1 MDERIKKILT
11 EQLSKTNVNLDSQM
25 LLEINN
31 TSRPLPL
38 NNLRKVLNLPEQEDL
53 ERQSSTKYRFYGN
66 IKPVISNAIYN
77 KNIKIYNSGD
87 TNNPQPATQIVTSR
101 DIVLENGWFGYYDDD
116 SDTAQTYETST
127 DTFNDNKSSLCQF
140 IPFDP
145 GYDRL
150 NFIDSDGVSNYK
162 LKITYPAYTEDIT
175 LVENGGNGVSLSQGI
190 PIVSVT
196 GITINDRKFTAF
208 ESSINHGLQENDVIK
223 LYNFIDNTGGNL
235 GLDERKVN
243 VYKLGNGTNDD
254 RDRIFVL
261 DINPNEISLNL
272 GLSYF
277 TRWVD
282 DKESKYY
289 VRIFSALTTDE
300 IDYDIYPTAFE
311 KTYYGD
317 QVVSY
322 NFKDDIDVNGIKDNL
337 GRPLSEV
344 FLTIIK
350 KKTDADP
357 TSLNDIYWDSQQ
369 TTSTEFWTDKVGGFI
384 TANETNN
391 YNIRAVNDTNY
402 NQIFY
407 TTGVT
412 ENENTYVGDIVE
424 YNENELIEKVLV
436 DVYHRINT
444 VYREEKGLYEGYIYK
459 PHNRIKIRDY
469 SGYIEY
475 GDPAKVVNIPDYA
488 TVEYSGVTSASTIL
502 YKWRDLLD
510 IGFFDEQGFGV
521 DYPFVSGAHYL
532 YANNRFYYRRQDPPC
547 DVEFTD
553 VTLTVDGDD
562 LTDFINEITNPT
574 FMGIV
579 SIDLDN
585 NSPGEDAEAINID
598 ALENIVI
605 VIRYANYIGE
615 YNLGYR
621 YNGGGCLNLTEI
633 ETKVISNVC

>member
-11 EQLSKTNVNLDSQM
+11 EQLSKNDVNLDSQM
-25 LLEINN
+25 LLQINN

-53 ERQSSTKYRFYGN
+53 ERQTSTKYRFYGN
-66 IKPVISNAIYN
+66 IKPVISNANYN
-77 KNIKIYNSGD
+77 KNIKIYNTGT
-87 TNNPQPATQIVTSR
+87 TNNPQPAIQTVTSQ
-101 DIVLENGWFGYYDDD
+101 DIIIENGWFGYYDDD
-116 SDTAQTYETST
+116 SDTAQTFETST
-127 DTFNDNKSSLCQF
+127 DLFNDNKSSLCQF

-150 NFIDSDGVSNYK
+150 NFIDSDGVSNYI

-190 PIVSVT
+190 PVTSIT
-196 GITINDRKFTAF
+196 GITINDRKYTLF
-208 ESSINHGLQENDVIK
+208 ESAIKHGLQENDIIQ
-223 LYNFIDNTGGNL
+223 LYGFTDNTGGNL
-235 GLDERKVN
+235 GLDSRKVN
-243 VYKLGNGTNDD
+243 VFKLGDETNENKDGV
-254 RDRIFVL
+254 FVL

-272 GLSYF
+272 GSSYF

-289 VRIFSALTTDE
+289 VRVFSALTTDE
-300 IDYDIYPTAFE
+300 IEYDIYPTAYE

-322 NFKDDIDVNGIKDNL
+322 NFKDDIDVNGLRDNL

-350 KKTDADP
+350 KKQDADP

-369 TTSTEFWTDKVGGFI
+369 TTSTEFWSDKVGGFI
-384 TANETNN
+384 TSNETIN
-391 YNIRAVNDTNY
+391 YNIRAVNDPNY
-402 NQIFY
+402 NQIYY

-412 ENENTYVGDIVE
+412 ENDSKYVGDIVE
-424 YNENELIEKVLV
+424 YNENELYEKVLE
-436 DVYHRINT
+436 DVYHRLNT
-444 VYREEKGLYEGYIYK
+444 VYREENGLYEGYIYK

-475 GDPAKVVNIPDYA
+475 GDPAKVANIPDYA
-488 TVEYSGVTSASTIL
+488 TIEYSGVTSASTIV

-510 IGFFDEQGFGV
+510 IGVFDEQGFGV

-532 YANNRFYYRRQDPPC
+532 YVNSRYYYRRQDPPC
-547 DVEFTD
+547 NLEFIDSESTIDEDNLDNFVEK
-553 VTLTVDGDD
+553 
-562 LTDFINEITNPT
+562 ITTPL

-579 SIDLDN
+579 SIGTNNNNDDLLMITR
-585 NSPGEDAEAINID
+585 G
-598 ALENIVI
+598 AL
-605 VIRYANYIGE
+605 YSGD
-615 YNLGYR
+615 YNLGLR
-621 YNGGGCLNLTEI
+621 YNGGGCIDLDEI
-633 ETKVISNVC
+633 KTKVISNVC

>member
-11 EQLSKTNVNLDSQM
+11 EQLSKNDVNLDSQM
-25 LLEINN
+25 LLQINN

-66 IKPVISNAIYN
+66 IKPVISNANYN
-77 KNIKIYNSGD
+77 KNIKIYNTGT
-87 TNNPQPATQIVTSR
+87 TNNPQPAIQTVTSQ
-101 DIVLENGWFGYYDDD
+101 DIIIENGWFGYYDDD
-116 SDTAQTYETST
+116 SDTAQTFETST
-127 DTFNDNKSSLCQF
+127 DLFNDNKSSLCQF

-150 NFIDSDGVSNYK
+150 NFIDPDGVSNYI

-190 PIVSVT
+190 PITFIT
-196 GITINDRKFTAF
+196 GITINDRKYTLF
-208 ESSINHGLQENDVIK
+208 ESAIKHGLQENDIIQ
-223 LYNFIDNTGGNL
+223 LYGFTDNTGGNL
-235 GLDERKVN
+235 GLDSRKVN
-243 VYKLGNGTNDD
+243 VFKLGDETNENKDGV
-254 RDRIFVL
+254 FVL

-272 GLSYF
+272 GTSYF

-289 VRIFSALTTDE
+289 VRVFSALTTDE
-300 IDYDIYPTAFE
+300 IEYDIYPTAYE

-322 NFKDDIDVNGIKDNL
+322 NFKDDIDVNGLRDNL

-350 KKTDADP
+350 KKQDADP

-369 TTSTEFWTDKVGGFI
+369 TSSTEFWTDKLGGFI
-384 TANETNN
+384 TSNETIN
-391 YNIRAVNDTNY
+391 YNIRAVNDPNY
-402 NQIFY
+402 NQVYY

-412 ENENTYVGDIVE
+412 ENDSKYVGDIVE
-424 YNENELIEKVLV
+424 YNENELYEKVLE
-436 DVYHRINT
+436 DVYHRLNT
-444 VYREEKGLYEGYIYK
+444 VYREENGLYEGYIYK

-475 GDPAKVVNIPDYA
+475 GDPAKVANIPDYA
-488 TVEYSGVTSASTIL
+488 TVEYSGVTSASTIV

-510 IGFFDEQGFGV
+510 IGVFDEQGFGV

-532 YANNRFYYRRQDPPC
+532 YVNSRYYYRRQDPPC
-547 DVEFTD
+547 NLEFIDSESTIDEDNLDNFVEK
-553 VTLTVDGDD
+553 
-562 LTDFINEITNPT
+562 ITTPL

-579 SIDLDN
+579 SIETNNNNDDLLMITR
-585 NSPGEDAEAINID
+585 EALYSGD
-598 ALENIVI
+598 
-605 VIRYANYIGE
+605 
-615 YNLGYR
+615 YNLGLR
-621 YNGGGCLNLTEI
+621 YNGGGCIDLDEI
-633 ETKVISNVC
+633 KTKELSNVC